1 MISYEDVMKI
11 ANENNLTLLRKKEH
25 YAVYSY
31 QNVEVC
37 AISWNPDKLSWV
49 HNFVTVSTEVLF
61 QEDKI
66 NSNVKIYWGGTTFI
80 DIITKK
86 EHFKDFCEKLKKL
99 CENIDKAVIVF
110 KQMNTASKI
119 AVIEGE

>member
-11 ANENNLTLLRKKEH
+11 AKENNLTLLRKKEH

-31 QNVEVC
+31 QNIEVC
-37 AISWNPDKLSWV
+37 AMSWGPDRLSWV
-49 HNFVTVSTEVLF
+49 HDNIQVQTLIWFKNDSVTS
-61 QEDKI
+61 D
-66 NSNVKIYWGGTTFI
+66 VKIYWDGTTFL
-80 DIITKK
+80 DIITKE
-86 EHFKDFCEKLKKL
+86 EHFKVFCKKLKKL
-99 CENIDKAVIVF
+99 CENIDKATVVY